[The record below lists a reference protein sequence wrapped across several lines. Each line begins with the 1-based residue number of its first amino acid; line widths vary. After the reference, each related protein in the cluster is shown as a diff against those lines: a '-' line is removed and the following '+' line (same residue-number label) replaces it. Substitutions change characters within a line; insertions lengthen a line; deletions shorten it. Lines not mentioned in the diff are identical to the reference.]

1 VVALAA
7 QPSTPG
13 DSERDRAVTS
23 PPPANDDRPVM
34 IISATSR
41 KRLRAEH
48 DHDDHADHGDHH
60 HQDIRAWLE
69 RAKWGHGRAIR
80 QISV

>member
-13 DSERDRAVTS
+13 DAERDRAVTS

-48 DHDDHADHGDHH
+48 DHADHGAHH